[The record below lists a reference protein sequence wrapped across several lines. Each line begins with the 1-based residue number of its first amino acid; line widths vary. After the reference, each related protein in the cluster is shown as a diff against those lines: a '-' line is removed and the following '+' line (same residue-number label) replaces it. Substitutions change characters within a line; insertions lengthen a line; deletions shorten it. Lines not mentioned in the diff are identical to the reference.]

1 MIGEQMFELGK
12 EGANTARAWLLRQ
25 AAGGRAGGG
34 AGLGWAGRG
43 GRPAAA
49 RGSGLGLAA
58 PLRTDGLGGITVSS
72 RKAEF
77 CLANNDGE
85 LEKRVSDFGAASF
98 TSSSRYFI

>member
-49 RGSGLGLAA
+49 RGSGLGARA
-58 PLRTDGLGGITVSS
+58 GSSTADRRPGGNHSVVP
-72 RKAEF
+72 KGWV
-77 CLANNDGE
+77 LPG
-85 LEKRVSDFGAASF
+85 
-98 TSSSRYFI
+98 

>member
-1 MIGEQMFELGK
+1 MNWERKGQIQPAHGCCGK
-12 EGANTARAWLLRQ
+12 PRG
-25 AAGGRAGGG
+25 GGRA
-34 AGLGWAGRG
+34 AGLGWAGLGEAGAPRRLG
-43 GRPAAA
+43 A

>member
-43 GRPAAA
+43 GRLGA

-58 PLRTDGLGGITVSS
+58 PLRTDGLGGITVSA
-72 RKAEF
+72 RK
-77 CLANNDGE
+77 G
-85 LEKRVSDFGAASF
+85 
-98 TSSSRYFI
+98 